1 MNSKPRI
8 LGIIPARA
16 GSKGIANK
24 NIRLLAGKPLIHY
37 TIQSALLSK
46 SLDTILVSTDCQ
58 ETINF
63 SNQYLRIE
71 TPFIRPGE
79 LAMDTT
85 PTINVIQHAIKYYE
99 KCGKKFDY
107 ICLLQP
113 TSPFRNDDL
122 IDKTIEKILEAKT
135 DSLTTIRKVP
145 DKYNPHWAFEMEN
158 NILSVSTGEKH
169 IITRRQNLPDCYY
182 RDGKIYI
189 STMEQIQKGALL
201 GGNTFGYI
209 NENEPDVNIDT
220 WQDWILAE
228 KLLTDGFQS

>member
-16 GSKGIANK
+16 GSKGIPNK

-46 SLDTILVSTDCQ
+46 LLDTILVSTDCQ

-99 KCGKKFDY
+99 KCGKKAFAHTALKMQKPVSLP
-107 ICLLQP
+107 LLCFLPSRLNYHPQ
-113 TSPFRNDDL
+113 THLTF
-122 IDKTIEKILEAKT
+122 TI
-135 DSLTTIRKVP
+135 
-145 DKYNPHWAFEMEN
+145 NGN
-158 NILSVSTGEKH
+158 
-169 IITRRQNLPDCYY
+169 Y
-182 RDGKIYI
+182 R
-189 STMEQIQKGALL
+189 T
-201 GGNTFGYI
+201 NR
-209 NENEPDVNIDT
+209 
-220 WQDWILAE
+220 
-228 KLLTDGFQS
+228 